1 MTKLRYRNFR
11 RRLRNI
17 INKLSSSHSEG
28 RNGVETK
35 NCMRYHRIVRNK
47 NSKNNMSV
55 GCFGNCSFNSENNF
69 ETERSRDDSSQE
81 QRRMTKMHCRFYPP
95 IQTVLRE
102 KDTEKWYTDM
112 VNELAAVGDDP
123 NELNEFGEP
132 PLCVAAH
139 KAQGVVVADLLQRKN
154 IQVNIKGR
162 HGRTPLYIAAEE
174 GHVFVVKCLLAQT
187 NIDVNSRNNPGCA
200 TPLMIASRRGH
211 SRIVELLLQHPDCDP
226 NLLDRDGNNA
236 SRHARTNS
244 VKYRLH
250 NFSYKSK
257 SVENVMSAS
266 KWPSSNS
273 QLSDTAME
281 AISCSVPNYHCHSM
295 QHINSDLV
303 SGISSENE
311 SDFQL
316 DNDKISLLP

>member
-1 MTKLRYRNFR
+1 
-11 RRLRNI
+11 
-17 INKLSSSHSEG
+17 
-28 RNGVETK
+28 
-35 NCMRYHRIVRNK
+35 
-47 NSKNNMSV
+47 MSV
-55 GCFGNCSFNSENNF
+55 GCFGNCSFDSD
-69 ETERSRDDSSQE
+69 RSTDNLHSSQE
-81 QRRMTKMHCRFYPP
+81 PRRMTKMHCTFYPP

-102 KDTEKWYTDM
+102 KDTGKWYTDM
-112 VNELAAVGDDP
+112 VNELATVGDDP
-123 NELNEFGEP
+123 NEVNEFGEP

-174 GHVFVVKCLLAQT
+174 GHVFVVKCLLAHM

-211 SRIVELLLQHPDCDP
+211 SRVVELLLQHPDCDP
-226 NLLDRDGNNA
+226 DLLDRDGNNA

-257 SVENVMSAS
+257 SVENVMTAS
-266 KWPSSNS
+266 KWPSTSS
-273 QLSDTAME
+273 RLSDTSIHAG
-281 AISCSVPNYHCHSM
+281 ISCSVPNYHSHSM
-295 QHINSDLV
+295 QQINSDLV

-311 SDFQL
+311 SDFQI
-316 DNDKISLLP
+316 DNDKISLLPSI